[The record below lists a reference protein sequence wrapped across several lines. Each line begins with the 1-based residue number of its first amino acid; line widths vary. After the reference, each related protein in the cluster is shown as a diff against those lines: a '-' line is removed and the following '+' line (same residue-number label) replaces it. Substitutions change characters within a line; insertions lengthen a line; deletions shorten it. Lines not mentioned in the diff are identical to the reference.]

1 MTQIHEA
8 DLTSTLVSP
17 FPVAW
22 APQLYGWLRE
32 DWDAN
37 VSDEGPQ
44 TLEDVQADLM
54 QRDGVEQTWGVM
66 TDAPV
71 GFLGYAPVN
80 HDTGMLHGVCF
91 AKAVHGTG
99 LAARSLT
106 AVLVE
111 LARQNV
117 RKVSASYFADNQ
129 RVRRFLQRQGFV
141 DEGFLVNQTRRHG
154 VLTSMY
160 LVARMLGD

>member
-1 MTQIHEA
+1 MI
-8 DLTSTLVSP
+8 VSP
-17 FPVAW
+17 FPVVW
-22 APQLYGWLRE
+22 APQLYGWMLE

-44 TLEDVQADLM
+44 NLDEIQADLM
-54 QRDGVEQTWGVM
+54 QRVEREQTWGIV
-66 TDAPV
+66 TETGQPV
-71 GFLGYAPVN
+71 GFIGYAPVN
-80 HDTGMLHGVCF
+80 HETGMLHGVCF
-91 AKAVHGTG
+91 AESVHGTG
-99 LAARSLT
+99 MAASSLT

-129 RVRRFLQRQGFV
+129 RVRRFLQQQGFV

-154 VLTSMY
+154 ALTSMY

>member
-1 MTQIHEA
+1 MII
-8 DLTSTLVSP
+8 SP

-22 APQLYGWLRE
+22 AAQLYGWMLE

-44 TLEDVQADLM
+44 NLDDVTADLM
-54 QRDGVEQTWGVM
+54 QRQAEQTWAAVTETGQ
-66 TDAPV
+66 PV
-71 GFLGYAPVN
+71 GFIGYAPVN
-80 HDTGMLHGVCF
+80 HEVGMLHGVCF

-99 LAARSLT
+99 MAGIAFA

-117 RKVSASYFADNQ
+117 RKVSANYFEDNT

-141 DEGFLVNQTRRHG
+141 DEGFLVHQTRRHG

-160 LVARMLGD
+160 LVARMLE

>member
-1 MTQIHEA
+1 
-8 DLTSTLVSP
+8 
-17 FPVAW
+17 
-22 APQLYGWLRE
+22 
-32 DWDAN
+32 
-37 VSDEGPQ
+37 
-44 TLEDVQADLM
+44 
-54 QRDGVEQTWGVM
+54 M

>member
-1 MTQIHEA
+1 M
-8 DLTSTLVSP
+8 VSP
-17 FPVAW
+17 FPIAW
-22 APQLYGWLRE
+22 AVHLYEWMRE

-44 TLEDVQADLM
+44 TLDEVTADLM
-54 QRDGVEQTWGVM
+54 QRADQEQTWGVEQDG
-66 TDAPV
+66 TPV
-71 GFLGYAPVN
+71 GFIGYAPVN
-80 HDTGMLHGVCF
+80 HETGMLHGVCF
-91 AKAVHGTG
+91 AQAVHGTG
-99 LAARSLT
+99 IAATALA

-117 RKVSASYFADNQ
+117 RKVSANYFEDNL

-160 LVARMLGD
+160 LVARMLET

>member
-1 MTQIHEA
+1 MM
-8 DLTSTLVSP
+8 VSP
-17 FPVAW
+17 FPVGW
-22 APQLYGWLRE
+22 AAQLYSWMRE

-44 TLEDVQADLM
+44 TLDEVTADLM
-54 QRDGVEQTWGVM
+54 HRRGVEQTWAAVTETGQ
-66 TDAPV
+66 PV
-71 GFLGYAPVN
+71 GFVGYAPVN
-80 HDTGMLHGVCF
+80 HETGMLHGVCF
-91 AKAVHGTG
+91 ARSVQGTG
-99 LAARSLT
+99 IAASSLT

-129 RVRRFLQRQGFV
+129 RVRKFLQRQGFQ

-154 VLTSMY
+154 VLTSMH
-160 LVARMLGD
+160 LVAKMLE

>member
-1 MTQIHEA
+1 MI
-8 DLTSTLVSP
+8 VSP
-17 FPVAW
+17 FPVEW
-22 APQLYGWLRE
+22 GVHLYGWMRE

-44 TLEDVQADLM
+44 TLDDVTAELM
-54 QRDGVEQTWGVM
+54 QRQGVEQTWGAVN
-66 TDAPV
+66 DLGQPV
-71 GFLGYAPVN
+71 GFVGYAPVN
-80 HDTGMLHGVCF
+80 HETGMLHGVCF
-91 AKAVHGTG
+91 AKAVQGTG
-99 LAARSLT
+99 VAATALT

>member
-1 MTQIHEA
+1 MI
-8 DLTSTLVSP
+8 VSP
-17 FPVAW
+17 FPVEW
-22 APQLYGWLRE
+22 GVHLYGWMRE

-44 TLEDVQADLM
+44 TLDDVTAELM
-54 QRDGVEQTWGVM
+54 QRQGVEQTWGAVN
-66 TDAPV
+66 DLGQPV
-71 GFLGYAPVN
+71 GFVGYAPVN
-80 HDTGMLHGVCF
+80 HETGMLHGVCF
-91 AKAVHGTG
+91 AKAVQGTG
-99 LAARSLT
+99 VAATALT

-117 RKVSASYFADNQ
+117 RKVSASYFEDNQ

>member
-1 MTQIHEA
+1 MM
-8 DLTSTLVSP
+8 VNP
-17 FPVAW
+17 FPVEWSA
-22 APQLYGWLRE
+22 QLYGWLRE

-44 TLEDVQADLM
+44 SLDEVTADLM
-54 QRDGVEQTWGVM
+54 QRHGVEQTWGVV
-66 TDAPV
+66 TETGQPV

-80 HDTGMLHGVCF
+80 HEVGMLHGVCF
-91 AKAVHGTG
+91 AQSVQGTG
-99 LAARSLT
+99 IAANALA

-117 RKVSASYFADNQ
+117 RKVSASYFADNL

-160 LVARMLGD
+160 LVAKMVGG

>member
-1 MTQIHEA
+1 MT
-8 DLTSTLVSP
+8 VSP
-17 FPVAW
+17 FPVTWSA
-22 APQLYGWLRE
+22 QLYGWMRE

-44 TLEDVQADLM
+44 TLDEVTAELM
-54 QRDGVEQTWGVM
+54 QRQGVEQTWGVVN
-66 TDAPV
+66 DLGQPV
-71 GFLGYAPVN
+71 GFVGYAPVN
-80 HDTGMLHGVCF
+80 HETGMLHGVCF
-91 AKAVHGTG
+91 AKAVQGTG
-99 LAARSLT
+99 VAATALT

-117 RKVSASYFADNQ
+117 LKVSASYFADNL

-160 LVARMLGD
+160 LVARMLE

>member
-1 MTQIHEA
+1 MKGHK
-8 DLTSTLVSP
+8 TL
-17 FPVAW
+17 
-22 APQLYGWLRE
+22 
-32 DWDAN
+32 
-37 VSDEGPQ
+37 DEV
-44 TLEDVQADLM
+44 TAELM
-54 QRDGVEQTWGVM
+54 HRHGVEQTWGVV
-66 TDAPV
+66 TETGQPV
-71 GFLGYAPVN
+71 GFIGYAPVN
-80 HDTGMLHGVCF
+80 HETGMLHGVCF

-99 LAARSLT
+99 IAATAFT

-117 RKVSASYFADNQ
+117 GKVSASYFADNL

-160 LVARMLGD
+160 LVARMLE

>member
-1 MTQIHEA
+1 MM
-8 DLTSTLVSP
+8 VSP

-22 APQLYGWLRE
+22 APLLYGWMRE

-44 TLEDVQADLM
+44 TLDEVTADLM

-66 TDAPV
+66 TETAQPV
-71 GFLGYAPVN
+71 GFVGYAPVN
-80 HDTGMLHGVCF
+80 HETGMLHGICF
-91 AKAVHGTG
+91 AKAVQGTG
-99 LAARSLT
+99 LAARSVT

-117 RKVSASYFADNQ
+117 RKVSANYFADNQ
-129 RVRRFLQRQGFV
+129 RVRKFLQRQGFV

-154 VLTSMY
+154 VLTSMH
-160 LVARMLGD
+160 LVAKMLE